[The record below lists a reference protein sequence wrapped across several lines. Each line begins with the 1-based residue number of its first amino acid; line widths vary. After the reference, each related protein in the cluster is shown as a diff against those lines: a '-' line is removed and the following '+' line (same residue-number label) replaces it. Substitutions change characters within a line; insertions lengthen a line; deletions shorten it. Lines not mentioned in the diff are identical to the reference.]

1 MGMFANLGRTLS
13 LLRELRGRSQTRVAR
28 EARIGKS
35 QLSKY
40 ENGKELPKF
49 ETLEKILHVLKVD
62 MFEFFYTLYLVDGR
76 AAALAQAASI
86 ASIAG
91 ERGAAGAPA
100 GELSAAGSGQ
110 AVSSSASSASS
121 ASWAEGDSGRGP
133 ASAATDGAAPLYLPP
148 LPHQHPLL
156 AEATDQA
163 FARVF
168 SDLLML
174 YRRVFEQVVLS
185 GSGRPDN
192 ATTPPRRPQPAGS

>member
-76 AAALAQAASI
+76 AAALAHAASV
-86 ASIAG
+86 ASLAG
-91 ERGAAGAPA
+91 DVAAAGAPA
-100 GELSAAGSGQ
+100 AELPPAGSGH
-110 AVSSSASSASS
+110 AVPSSAA
-121 ASWAEGDSGRGP
+121 AAAAADGDSGKSP

-192 ATTPPRRPQPAGS
+192 AKV

>member
-13 LLRELRGRSQTRVAR
+13 LLRELRGKSQSRVAR

-40 ENGKELPKF
+40 ENGKELPKLDS
-49 ETLEKILHVLKVD
+49 LEKILRVLKVD

-76 AAALAQAASI
+76 AAALARAAGVAAAADLTPAGPDRAV
-86 ASIAG
+86 ASGASADSDSG
-91 ERGAAGAPA
+91 REPSAVSSGAAGAAADRTGAAGASLEGAAAGA
-100 GELSAAGSGQ
+100 GE
-110 AVSSSASSASS
+110 
-121 ASWAEGDSGRGP
+121 P
-133 ASAATDGAAPLYLPP
+133 APGPLYLPP

-192 ATTPPRRPQPAGS
+192 AKV

>member
-49 ETLEKILHVLKVD
+49 ETLEKILQVLKVD

-76 AAALAQAASI
+76 AAALAETLGVAGVAAAADLSPAGSDQAAA
-86 ASIAG
+86 ASSTS
-91 ERGAAGAPA
+91 
-100 GELSAAGSGQ
+100 SAA
-110 AVSSSASSASS
+110 
-121 ASWAEGDSGRGP
+121 AEGDSGREPGP
-133 ASAATDGAAPLYLPP
+133 ASAATGGAAPLYLPP

-168 SDLLML
+168 SDLLTL

-192 ATTPPRRPQPAGS
+192 AKT